1 MTSYKSVSEITF
13 EKYWNMT
20 KHPIGKKTKKKL
32 NTWYGLN
39 GIGIAVMCAGIFYC
53 VFTDDISMAVVFV
66 AFLCMFT
73 YKLFFQ
79 RKIMAQK
86 QYKSTLESFGQ
97 DKWIR
102 TITFGEKITVADN
115 NSVSTF
121 KYSDYKYTGENEKY
135 YLLYRNENVV
145 LRIEKGS
152 FITGDEAKFL
162 KWINNKIYK

>member
-1 MTSYKSVSEITF
+1 MTSYKSVSHITF
-13 EKYWNMT
+13 EKYWDMT

-32 NTWYGLN
+32 NTWFALN
-39 GIGIAVMCAGIFYC
+39 GIGTGAMSAAAYYC
-53 VFTDDISMAVVFV
+53 FKTGDSSMAVIFLAFV
-66 AFLCMFT
+66 AMFA

-79 RKIMAQK
+79 RKIMAKK
-86 QYKSTLESFGQ
+86 QYEATIRSFD
-97 DKWIR
+97 DKIWTR
-102 TITFGEKITVADN
+102 TVTFDDKITVADN

-121 KYSDYKYTGENEKY
+121 KYSDFRYTGENNKY

-162 KWINNKIYK
+162 KWINNKIK